1 MYQFFSLHNPTK
13 SFKTLNFITLGL
25 VGVLSGCQMIKPEPT
40 AKVNV
45 GTQFS
50 QPSQYGLD
58 AKKWET
64 EGWKIA
70 VPSDSLP
77 KGEWWQ
83 IFQDTQLNQLVDQL
97 NRENASIAQYEAQ
110 YRQATALLNQAKAGA
125 RPTITGN
132 SAITR
137 AKSGDSGTTTNYNL
151 GLSASWE
158 PDFWGKVRQN
168 ILVNQDKAQASE
180 AELNSIRLSMQ
191 AQLTSSYL
199 QWVVQGFQLQSQR
212 ESLENLQKSL
222 QLTQNQYKAGIVA
235 STTVDQAQ
243 SQYQTAL
250 ANYTE
255 MQLSQIQLQHA
266 IAMLIGQPQD
276 QFQLTMPKTLPVL
289 PQIPVDLPSSI
300 LQRRPDVA
308 AAERTM
314 AAANAQV
321 GVAKLAF
328 FPDFSLGGSL
338 GYKSSKLSDL
348 FNAPN
353 FIWSVGPTLAAT
365 LFDGGLRHAQ
375 TEQAKAAYD
384 ASAASYKQT
393 VLSAIQ
399 NVEDNIAA
407 QYLLSKEV
415 AQEQQGLAAATRAER
430 STMNQY
436 KAGIVGYLNVLTAQ
450 NSRLSAQNSVWS
462 LMSKQ
467 YQTTVNLIS
476 SMGGSFKSND

>member
-1 MYQFFSLHNPTK
+1 MLMHQKNHVRFKQLSFNALGSLVVILSGT
-13 SFKTLNFITLGL
+13 
-25 VGVLSGCQMIKPEPT
+25 LSGCQLVKPEPT
-40 AKVNV
+40 PHVNI
-45 GTQFS
+45 GANFS

-58 AKKWET
+58 IKKWQT
-64 EGWKIA
+64 DGWKIA
-70 VPSDSLP
+70 LPSDHLP

-83 IFQDTQLNQLVDQL
+83 IFQDEQLNKLVTQL

-110 YRQATALLNQAKAGA
+110 YRQATALLSEAKAGT

-132 SAITR
+132 MSATR
-137 AKSGDSGTTTNYNL
+137 SKSGEASATTSYGL
-151 GLSASWE
+151 GVNASWE
-158 PDFWGKVRQN
+158 PDFWGKVHQN
-168 ILVNQDKAQASE
+168 ILVNQNKAQASE

-191 AQLTSSYL
+191 AQLATTYL
-199 QWVVQGFQLQSQR
+199 QWVVQGFQLQSQQ
-212 ESLENLQKSL
+212 ESLNNLKKSL

-243 SQYQTAL
+243 SQYQSAQ
-250 ANYTE
+250 ANYTD
-255 MQLSQIQLQHA
+255 MQLSQVKLQHA
-266 IAMLIGQPQD
+266 IATLIGQPQD
-276 QFQLTMPKTLPVL
+276 QFQLTMPKTLPSL
-289 PQIPVDLPSSI
+289 PQIPVELPSSI
-300 LQRRPDVA
+300 LERRPDVA
-308 AAERTM
+308 VAERNM

-321 GVAKLAF
+321 GVAKLAI

-375 TEQAKAAYD
+375 TKQAIAAYD

-399 NVEDNIAA
+399 EVEDNIASQA
-407 QYLLSKEV
+407 LLSKEV
-415 AQEQQGLAAATRAER
+415 NEQKQGLQAATRAENT
-430 STMNQY
+430 TMNQY
-436 KAGIVGYLNVLTAQ
+436 KAGMVGYLNVLTAQ
-450 NSRLSAQNSVWS
+450 NTRLSAQNSVWS

-467 YQTTVNLIS
+467 YQTTVSLIS
-476 SMGGSFKSND
+476 SMGGSFE

>member
-13 SFKTLNFITLGL
+13 SFKTLNFIALGL
-25 VGVLSGCQMIKPEPT
+25 VGVLSGCQIIKPEAT

-45 GTQFS
+45 GAQFS

-110 YRQATALLNQAKAGA
+110 YRQATALLNQARAGA

-168 ILVNQDKAQASE
+168 VLVNQDKAQASE

-199 QWVVQGFQLQSQR
+199 QWVVEGFQLQSQR

-250 ANYTE
+250 ANYTD

-276 QFQLTMPKTLPVL
+276 QFQLMMPKTLPVL

-467 YQTTVNLIS
+467 YQTTVSLIS

>member
-13 SFKTLNFITLGL
+13 SFKTLNFIALGL

-45 GTQFS
+45 GAQFS
-50 QPSQYGLD
+50 QPSQYGLN

-110 YRQATALLNQAKAGA
+110 YRQATALLNQARAGA

-151 GLSASWE
+151 GLNASWE

-168 ILVNQDKAQASE
+168 VLVNQDKAQASE

-199 QWVVQGFQLQSQR
+199 QWVVEGFQLQSQR

-250 ANYTE
+250 ANYTD

-276 QFQLTMPKTLPVL
+276 QFQLMMPKTLPVL